1 MRDRIKVLFL
11 ASDPFRDRAP
21 LRLDEEVRAIEHA
34 IRRGRARDRVKLVPY
49 FAARTRDLQDAL
61 MLHDP
66 QVVHFAGHG
75 GDRGVIY
82 MGDAHGR
89 PGAVGKEALAELF
102 GILSEWIKVVVLNGC
117 DTLPVVEALSE
128 VVDYAIGMNQP
139 LSDVSAIAFAEAFYG
154 ALGMGKTV
162 KMSFDLAVS
171 QLRIDGNAESAI
183 PVLRIRPGVDPTV
196 PLAAP
201 PHLPSPAANG
211 GAGAQPPNLPDG
223 QVVTFGKFAGDR
235 TVWEN
240 RPGHEPKSTQRINID
255 DATGSDY
262 VFRNG

>member
-1 MRDRIKVLFL
+1 MQENVEALFL
-11 ASDPFRDRAP
+11 ASDPFREGAS
-21 LRLDEEVRAIEHA
+21 LRLHTEVRGVERAV
-34 IRRGRARDRVKLVPY
+34 RRGCAHDRVKLVPC
-49 FAARTRDLQDAL
+49 FAPRTRDLQDAL

-117 DTLPVVEALSE
+117 DTLPAVEALSE

-139 LSDVSAIAFAEAFYG
+139 LTDTSAIVFAEAFYG

-171 QLRIDGNAESAI
+171 QLRIDGNAESSI
-183 PVLRIRPGVDPTV
+183 PVLRIRSGVDPTV

-201 PHLPSPAANG
+201 ADLPAPA
-211 GAGAQPPNLPDG
+211 AGAQPANLPDG
-223 QVVTFGKFAGDR
+223 QVITFGKFAGDR

-240 RPGHEPKSTQRINID
+240 RHTQDPKSTQRINID